1 MFDSSLSPVVCRRTH
16 MILTLFVYSGV
27 QHIIHC
33 FSFLLVCLHIVSCVP
48 NVTSLSGLSILDSPW
63 VFSNVYLLVT
73 PLQMVSGRCDWL
85 LLDCYNITGGNW
97 SSLVNYN
104 IAVGN

>member
-1 MFDSSLSPVVCRRTH
+1 

-33 FSFLLVCLHIVSCVP
+33 FFFLLVCLHIVSCVP

-63 VFSNVYLLVT
+63 IFSNVYLLVT
-73 PLQMVSGRCDWL
+73 PLLMVSGRL
-85 LLDCYNITGGNW
+85 
-97 SSLVNYN
+97 
-104 IAVGN
+104 